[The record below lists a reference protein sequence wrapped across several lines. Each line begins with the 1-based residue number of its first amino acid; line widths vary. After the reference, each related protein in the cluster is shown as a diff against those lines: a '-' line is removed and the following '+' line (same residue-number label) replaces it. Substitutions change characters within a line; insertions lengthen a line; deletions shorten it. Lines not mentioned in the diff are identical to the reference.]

1 MSKIDTHHHFV
12 PQFYAEAVENAGG
25 DPSGWP
31 TPKWSA
37 EASLASMNRNGTQKA
52 ILSLTAPGAVIAP
65 NDNGRRTLARQANEF
80 TAQLRDEQPER
91 FGFFAA
97 LPCLLDTEGTLEE
110 IRYSLDV
117 LKAEGVTLFTRYG
130 TGNHYLGHPDFR
142 PIWEELNRRKA
153 VVFIHPTHPADT
165 NRVNPQ
171 LPQPAIDYPHETTRT
186 AVDLLTTGTK
196 AAFPDCKV
204 ILSHAGGT
212 LPYLIS
218 RLTTVTKF
226 PEAEYKPYSRGPEE
240 MVEDFKSF
248 YFDLALSSSPAVLT
262 LLMSLVPHDH
272 IVYGSDFPYANNNK
286 IAGFKEALD
295 EYPLDQVLRDR
306 IYYANAQKLLARH

>member
-12 PQFYAEAVENAGG
+12 PTFYAQAVDNAGG

-31 TPKWSA
+31 TPQWSP
-37 EASLASMNRNGTQKA
+37 EASLASMERNGTQRA

-65 NDNGRRTLARQANEF
+65 DTISRRNLARQANEYV
-80 TAQLRDEQPER
+80 AGLRDAKPDR

-130 TGNHYLGHPDFR
+130 SGNHYLGHPDFR
-142 PIWEELNRRKA
+142 PIWEELNHRKA

-165 NRVNPQ
+165 NRVNPS

-196 AAFPDCKV
+196 REFPDCKV

-212 LPYLIS
+212 LPYLIA
-218 RLTTVTKF
+218 RLTTVTKS
-226 PEAEYKPYSRGPEE
+226 PEATYNPYKTSPVD
-240 MVEDFKSF
+240 MIEDFKSF
-248 YFDLALSSSPAVLT
+248 YFDLALSSSPAVLN
-262 LLMSLVPHDH
+262 LLLSLVPHDH
-272 IVYGSDFPYANNNK
+272 IFYGSDFPYAPNEK
-286 IAGFKEALD
+286 IAGFKETLD
-295 EYPLDQVLRDR
+295 EHPLDQELRDQ
-306 IYYANAQKLLARH
+306 IYFKNAQVLLSRL

>member
-12 PQFYAEAVENAGG
+12 PQFYAQAVEDAGG

-31 TPKWSA
+31 TPRWTP
-37 EASLASMNRNGTQKA
+37 EASLTSMDKNGTKKA

-65 NDNGRRTLARQANEF
+65 DASKQRALARQANEY
-80 TAQLRDEQPER
+80 AASLRDTNPER

-97 LPCLLDTEGTLEE
+97 LPCLLDTAGTLAE
-110 IRYSLDV
+110 IQHSLDV
-117 LKAEGVTLFTRYG
+117 LHAEGVTLFTRYG
-130 TGNHYLGHPDFR
+130 PGNQYLGHPAFK
-142 PIWEELNRRKA
+142 PIWEELNARKA

-196 AAFPDCKV
+196 RAYPDCKV

-218 RLTTVTKF
+218 RLTTTTKS
-226 PEAEYKPYSRGPEE
+226 PEATYKPYTTSPEE

-248 YFDLALSSSPAVLT
+248 YFDLALSSSPAVLA
-262 LLMSLVPHDH
+262 LLLSLVPYEH
-272 IVYGSDFPYANNNK
+272 ILYGREW
-286 IAGFKEALD
+286 GLVELV
-295 EYPLDQVLRDR
+295 E
-306 IYYANAQKLLARH
+306 

>member
-1 MSKIDTHHHFV
+1 MSKIDTHHHFSLLH
-12 PQFYAEAVENAGG
+12 ADTNLLDGIAVDNAGG

-31 TPKWSA
+31 TPQWSP
-37 EASLASMNRNGTQKA
+37 EASLASMDKNGTQKA
-52 ILSLTAPGAVIAP
+52 VLSLTAPGAVIAP
-65 NDNGRRTLARQANEF
+65 DTISRRNLARQANEYV
-80 TAQLRDEQPER
+80 AGLRDANPDR

-97 LPCLLDTEGTLEE
+97 LPCLLDTEGALEE

-117 LKAEGVTLFTRYG
+117 LKAEGVTL
-130 TGNHYLGHPDFR
+130 L
-142 PIWEELNRRKA
+142 LA

-165 NRVNPQ
+165 NRVNPS

-196 AAFPDCKV
+196 RDFPDCKV

-226 PEAEYKPYSRGPEE
+226 PEATYNPYKSSPVD

-248 YFDLALSSSPAVLT
+248 YFDLALSSSSAVLN
-262 LLMSLVPHDH
+262 LLLSLVPHDH
-272 IVYGSDFPYANNNK
+272 IVYGSDFPYAHNDK
-286 IAGFKEALD
+286 IAGFRETLD
-295 EYPLDQVLRDR
+295 EHPLDQELRDQ
-306 IYYANAQKLLARH
+306 IYSKNAQAILLLNDVPGIY